1 MKLKKK
7 RNKLRLKKYFFEL
20 LQIII
25 GTFFMAAAVSL
36 FLLPNQLSS
45 GGFTGIATI
54 LYYFLKLPMGFTI
67 LALNIPLFIL
77 AFIKKGKSFVLK
89 GIIGTVFL
97 SVFIDVLDRYQALT
111 SDSFLAC
118 IYGGIIMGIGT
129 SIILRANASTG
140 GSDMLAYVIREYKPN
155 YRTGNLI
162 VIIDTII
169 IILNAVFFRKIE
181 IGLYSAITIYLM
193 GKVIDILFEGI
204 NFTKL
209 IYIISDKY
217 LTISD
222 EIIKEIERGTT
233 GIYAKGMYTNEEKM
247 MLLCVASRNE
257 AMRIKQISKKI
268 DPRSFV
274 IISNAREAYG
284 LGFKKE

>member
-1 MKLKKK
+1 MGIKEK
-7 RNKLRLKKYFFEL
+7 RNKLRLKKYFFEI

-25 GTFFMAAAVSL
+25 GTFFMAVAVSL

-67 LALNIPLFIL
+67 LALNIPIFIL

-97 SVFIDVLDRYQALT
+97 SVFIDALDQYQALT
-111 SDSFLAC
+111 TDSFLAC
-118 IYGGIIMGIGT
+118 IYGGIIMGVGT

-162 VIIDTII
+162 VIIDTVI
-169 IILNAVFFRKIE
+169 IILNAIFFRKIE

-284 LGFKKE
+284 LGFKRE

>member
-7 RNKLRLKKYFFEL
+7 RNKLRFKKYFFEL

-77 AFIKKGKSFVLK
+77 AFIKKGKSFVFK

>member
-1 MKLKKK
+1 MRLEKK
-7 RNKLRLKKYFFEL
+7 RRELRLKKYSFEL
-20 LQIII
+20 LQIIV
-25 GTFFMAAAVSL
+25 GTFIMAVAVSL

-54 LYYFLKLPMGFTI
+54 TYYLLKLPMGIIIF
-67 LALNIPLFIL
+67 ALNIPLFIL
-77 AFIKKGKSFVLK
+77 SFIKKGKNFLIKGVL
-89 GIIGTVFL
+89 GTVFL
-97 SVFIDVLDRYQALT
+97 SIFIDILDKYQPLT
-111 SDSFLAC
+111 QDRFLSC
-118 IYGGIIMGIGT
+118 IYGGILMGLGT
-129 SIILRANASTG
+129 SVILKANASTG
-140 GSDMLAYVIREYKPN
+140 GTDMLAYVIKAYNPN

-162 VIIDTII
+162 VMIDSII
-169 IILNAVFFRKIE
+169 IALNVIFFRKIE

-193 GKVIDILFEGI
+193 GKAIDIVFEGI

-217 LTISD
+217 LDISE
-222 EIIKEIERGTT
+222 EIIKEIERGIT
-233 GIYAKGMYTNEEKM
+233 GIYAKGMYTNEKKM
-247 MLLCVASRNE
+247 MLLCVASRNQ

-274 IISNAREAYG
+274 VISNARETFG

>member
-1 MKLKKK
+1 MGIKEK
-7 RNKLRLKKYFFEL
+7 RNKLRLKKYFFEFF
-20 LQIII
+20 QIII

-54 LYYFLKLPMGFTI
+54 LYYFLKLPMGVSI
-67 LALNIPLFIL
+67 LLLNIPLFIL
-77 AFIKKGKSFVLK
+77 AFIKKGKSFVFK

-97 SVFIDVLDRYQALT
+97 SVFIDILDRYQALT
-111 SDSFLAC
+111 TDSFLAC
-118 IYGGIIMGIGT
+118 IYGGIIMGVGT

-140 GSDMLAYVIREYKPN
+140 GSDMLAYVIREYKPS

-162 VIIDTII
+162 VIIDTVI
-169 IILNAVFFRKIE
+169 IILNAIFFRKIE

-217 LTISD
+217 LMISN
-222 EIIKEIERGTT
+222 EIIKEIGRGTT

-284 LGFKKE
+284 LGFKRE

>member
-1 MKLKKK
+1 
-7 RNKLRLKKYFFEL
+7 
-20 LQIII
+20 
-25 GTFFMAAAVSL
+25 
-36 FLLPNQLSS
+36 
-45 GGFTGIATI
+45 
-54 LYYFLKLPMGFTI
+54 
-67 LALNIPLFIL
+67 
-77 AFIKKGKSFVLK
+77 
-89 GIIGTVFL
+89 
-97 SVFIDVLDRYQALT
+97 
-111 SDSFLAC
+111 
-118 IYGGIIMGIGT
+118 MGIGT
-129 SIILRANASTG
+129 SMILRANASTG
-140 GSDMLAYVIREYKPN
+140 GSDMLAYVIKEYKPQ

-162 VIIDTII
+162 MIVDVIIIAVNTI
-169 IILNAVFFRKIE
+169 FFKKIE
-181 IGLYSAITIYLM
+181 VGLYSAITIYLV

-209 IYIISDKY
+209 IYIISDRY
-217 LTISD
+217 LDISD

-284 LGFKKE
+284 LGFKRE

>member
-1 MKLKKK
+1 MELEKK
-7 RNKLRLKKYFFEL
+7 RNKLRVKKYFFEFM
-20 LQIII
+20 QIII
-25 GTFFMAAAVSL
+25 GTFLMAAAVSL

-54 LYYFLKLPMGFTI
+54 LYYFLKLPMGLTI
-67 LALNIPLFIL
+67 LALNLPLFIL
-77 AFIKKGKSFVLK
+77 AFIKKGKSFVFK

-97 SVFIDVLDRYQALT
+97 SIFIDILDKYQALT
-111 SDSFLAC
+111 TDSFLAC
-118 IYGGIIMGIGT
+118 IYGGIIMGVGT

-140 GSDMLAYVIREYKPN
+140 GSDMLAYVIREYKPS

-162 VIIDTII
+162 VIIDTAI

-222 EIIKEIERGTT
+222 EIIKQIGRGTT
-233 GIYAKGMYTNEEKM
+233 GIYAKGMYTNKEKM

-268 DPRSFV
+268 DPSSFV

>member
-1 MKLKKK
+1 MELKKK
-7 RNKLRLKKYFFEL
+7 RRKLRLKKYFFEFF
-20 LQIII
+20 QIII
-25 GTFFMAAAVSL
+25 GTFLMAAAVSL

-54 LYYFLKLPMGFTI
+54 LYYFLKLPMGLTI
-67 LALNIPLFIL
+67 LALNLPLFIL
-77 AFIKKGKSFVLK
+77 AFIKKGKSFVFK

-97 SVFIDVLDRYQALT
+97 SIFIDVLDRYQALT
-111 SDSFLAC
+111 TDSFLAC
-118 IYGGIIMGIGT
+118 IYGGIIMGVGT

-222 EIIKEIERGTT
+222 EIIKQIGRGTT